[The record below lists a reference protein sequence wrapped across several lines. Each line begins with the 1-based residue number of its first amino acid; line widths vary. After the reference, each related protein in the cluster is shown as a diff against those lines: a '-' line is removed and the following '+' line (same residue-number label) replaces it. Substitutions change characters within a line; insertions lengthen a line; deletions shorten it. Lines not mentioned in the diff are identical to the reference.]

1 MRNIYLYFILYPI
14 VQVLRSEE
22 KLKYDKDIA
31 ESSSEEYKQK
41 DNTLYV
47 IIKEMHNIGIK

>member
-1 MRNIYLYFILYPI
+1 MYPI

-22 KLKYDKDIA
+22 KVKYDKDIA
-31 ESSSEEYKQK
+31 ESTSEEYKQQ

-47 IIKEMHNIGIK
+47 IIKKMHNIGIK